1 VKLCRRSAL
10 LAGPAVFCLDVKN
23 PWARNVMRSVQW
35 AIVVGTLVCV
45 GCQASASLPGNSP
58 QVTPVAAESATGLKP
73 ADIKLVKG
81 DAKSLAAM
89 IAEHKGNVVFVD
101 FWATWCGPCVEGFPH
116 TVEISKKFKEQ
127 GVATIAISFDNLE
140 SEPAVREFLSKQ
152 GADFEN
158 LLSKYD
164 GVNQE
169 AAVDFAV
176 DAVPQYRLYDR
187 QGNQRYKWVGQ
198 SDEIEAK
205 IQELLAEKR

>member
-1 VKLCRRSAL
+1 
-10 LAGPAVFCLDVKN
+10 
-23 PWARNVMRSVQW
+23 MRSIRP
-35 AIVVGTLVCV
+35 AIVLGALVCA

-58 QVTPVAAESATGLKP
+58 QVTPAGAESPAGLKP

-89 IAEHKGNVVFVD
+89 IAEHKGNVVLVD

-127 GVATIAISFDNLE
+127 GVATIAVSFDNLDN
-140 SEPAVREFLSKQ
+140 EPVVREFLAKQ

-164 GVNQE
+164 GVSQE
-169 AAVDFAV
+169 AAVDFDV
-176 DAVPQYRLYDR
+176 EAVPQYRLYDR
-187 QGNQRYKWVGQ
+187 TGNRRFKWEGK

-205 IQELLAEKR
+205 IQELLAEKG